1 MYIRKWIFFYAF
13 FAPFGLVASSPKEL
27 ILKVPPLKE
36 HTVARIK
43 KQMNCLE
50 NVRFCGY
57 DVASSCL
64 FLRYDPEHILDVDI
78 IATSICALNGKM
90 EVIPLTDYTFFDVL
104 DGKLK

>member
-1 MYIRKWIFFYAF
+1 MLFYAF
-13 FAPFGLVASSPKEL
+13 FYPFGLVASPPKEL
-27 ILKVPPLKE
+27 ILKVPQLKE

-64 FLRYDPEHILDVDI
+64 FLRYDSESMLDTDI
-78 IATSICALNGKM
+78 IMTSICALNGKI
-90 EVIPLTDYTFFDVL
+90 EVIPIIGYTIYDVI

>member
-1 MYIRKWIFFYAF
+1 MIAKNWILLFVLFT
-13 FAPFGLVASSPKEL
+13 PVGLVAAPPKEL
-27 ILKVPPLKE
+27 ILKVPQLKE
-36 HTVARIK
+36 PTVARIK

-50 NVRFCGY
+50 NVRFFGY

-90 EVIPLTDYTFFDVL
+90 EVIPLYGYTIFDVL

>member
-1 MYIRKWIFFYAF
+1 MLFYAF
-13 FAPFGLVASSPKEL
+13 FYPFGLVASPPKEL
-27 ILKVPPLKE
+27 ILKVPQLKE

-78 IATSICALNGKM
+78 ITTSICALNGKM
-90 EVIPLTDYTFFDVL
+90 EVIPLIGYTIYDVL
-104 DGKLK
+104 DGKFK

>member
-1 MYIRKWIFFYAF
+1 MNVKKWILLFTFYS
-13 FAPFGLVASSPKEL
+13 PFGLVASPPKEL

-64 FLRYDPEHILDVDI
+64 FLRYDPAHILDVDI

-90 EVIPLTDYTFFDVL
+90 EVIPLTGYTFFDVL